1 MNLFEFQAK
10 QLFKQYGIPIPCG
23 VAVLSGREAADEAG
37 KLGGAA
43 VIKAQVHAG
52 GRGKAGLVRLVDN
65 PAEAEQAAREI
76 IGQTYRGELVS
87 RVLVEEKLSVVQEFY
102 LSVTM
107 DWSKGLPVVLASS
120 QGGVDIEELV
130 KNENGIVMRSLDN
143 LELSYYKA
151 VEILSDAGLKNKALT
166 GAARVLTRLVCL
178 FREAEALT
186 VEINPLV
193 LTEDGVVIAADAK
206 VTLDDEALERHPL
219 GRELARE
226 DAGDDFARRAREIG
240 VSYVRLDEGGEI
252 GIIAGGAGLA
262 MATMDVVAQQGGRPV
277 NFLDTG
283 GGISRDRMAAALRLV
298 LANNKVKGVVIN
310 VFGGINNCLTVAQG
324 ITDVVDSD
332 RPAAEIVVKTCGHS
346 QEVAWS
352 LLAKYDMGLV
362 KCGTTAEA
370 VKMLMLRMQKETCC
384 REGTKDG
391 NSN

>member
-23 VAVLSGREAADEAG
+23 VAALSGREAADEAG

-52 GRGKAGLVRLVDN
+52 GRGKAGLVRLVGN

-87 RVLVEEKLSVVQEFY
+87 RVLVEEKLSVAQEFY

-120 QGGVDIEELV
+120 QGGVDIEELA
-130 KNENGIVMRSLDN
+130 KKEKGIVMRSLDN

-151 VEILSDAGLKNKALT
+151 VEILSDAGLKNKVLT
-166 GAARVLTRLVCL
+166 GAARVLTRIVRL

-193 LTEDGVVIAADAK
+193 LTADGVLIAADAK
-206 VTLDDEALERHPL
+206 VTLDDEALERHPV
-219 GRELARE
+219 GWELAQE

-240 VSYVRLDEGGEI
+240 VSYVQLDEGGEI

-262 MATMDVVAQQGGRPV
+262 MATMDAVAQQGGRPV

-298 LANNKVKGVVIN
+298 LANNGVKGVVIN
-310 VFGGINNCLTVAQG
+310 IFGGINNCLTVAQG

-332 RPAAEIVVKTCGHS
+332 HPAAEIVVKTRGHS
-346 QEVAWS
+346 QEEAWS
-352 LLAKYDMGLV
+352 LLAKYDMGVV
-362 KCGTTAEA
+362 KCGTTVEA
-370 VKMLMLRMQKETCC
+370 VRMLLRSIQKNNCC
-384 REGTKDG
+384 GGRT
-391 NSN
+391 

>member
-1 MNLFEFQAK
+1 MNLYEFQAK
-10 QLFKQYGIPIPCG
+10 QLFKQYGIPIPRG
-23 VAVLSGREAADEAG
+23 VAALSGREAADEAA

-52 GRGKAGLVRLVDN
+52 GRGKAGLVRLVGN

-87 RVLVEEKLSVVQEFY
+87 RVLVEEKLSVAQEFY

-120 QGGVDIEELV
+120 QGGVDIEELA
-130 KNENGIVMRSLDN
+130 KKENGIVMRSLDN

-151 VEILSDAGLKNKALT
+151 VEILSDAGLKNKVLT
-166 GAARVLTRLVCL
+166 GAARVLTRIVRL

-193 LTEDGVVIAADAK
+193 LTADGVLIAADAK
-206 VTLDDEALERHPL
+206 VTLDDEALERHPV
-219 GRELARE
+219 GWELAQE

-240 VSYVRLDEGGEI
+240 VSYVQLDEGGEI

-262 MATMDVVAQQGGRPV
+262 MATMDAVAQQGGRPV

-298 LANNKVKGVVIN
+298 LANNGVKGVVIN
-310 VFGGINNCLTVAQG
+310 IFGGINNCLTVAQG

-332 RPAAEIVVKTCGHS
+332 HPAAEIVVKTRGHS
-346 QEVAWS
+346 QEEAWS
-352 LLAKYDMGLV
+352 LLAKYDMGVV
-362 KCGTTAEA
+362 KCGTTVEA
-370 VKMLMLRMQKETCC
+370 VRMLLRSIQKNSCC
-384 REGTKDG
+384 GGRT
-391 NSN
+391 